1 MSDVDVAAG
10 LQQPTA
16 AVAAAAVS
24 ADKSS
29 VVAAAAAAVS
39 PAASLVDSAS
49 DSSAALPLRNTDP
62 KFVGIDGMKSAHAKQ
77 LARFRKWVSNK
88 QFSRLHD
95 AHYDWWMFPIN
106 LSSGHGLAY
115 TCYAE
120 EIAALR
126 SDAVY
131 MANWREGVRLLT
143 FAWGWDIAS
152 ATELPRAQ
160 RSVERGQCWQNWPVR
175 LYKATLSARLF
186 DEQALF
192 RSLRAYGRLLLSRGQ
207 KFRYGGHDLSPLFT
221 EQ

>member
-1 MSDVDVAAG
+1 MSAADVAAG
-10 LQQPTA
+10 LQQPVA
-16 AVAAAAVS
+16 AVTADAVP
-24 ADKSS
+24 ADKPS
-29 VVAAAAAAVS
+29 VVAAAAAAAS
-39 PAASLVDSAS
+39 SAASVNSAS
-49 DSSAALPLRNTDP
+49 DSPVLPLRNTDP
-62 KFVGIDGMKSAHAKQ
+62 KFVGVDGMKTAHAKQ

-95 AHYDWWMFPIN
+95 GHYDWWMFPIN
-106 LSSGHGLAY
+106 LSSGHGLAF

-126 SDAVY
+126 ADEAY

-143 FAWGWDIAS
+143 FAWGWDVAS
-152 ATELPRAQ
+152 AAELPRAQ

-207 KFRYGGHDLSPLFT
+207 KFRYGGHDLSSLFT
-221 EQ
+221 EE